1 MSIFE
6 IGMMISFGLAWPTN
20 IYKSYTSRSVE
31 GKSVKFLYII
41 LLGYVFGILHKLIY
55 NYDFVIYL
63 YIINFLMVIADT
75 LLYYRN
81 LKNKKIIKWLIAI
94 REPKL

>member
-6 IGMMISFGLAWPTN
+6 IGMLLSFGLAWPAN
-20 IYKSYTSRSVE
+20 IYKSYTSKSVE

-41 LLGYVFGILHKLIY
+41 LIGYIFGILHKLIY

-63 YIINFLMVIADT
+63 YIINFLMVLTDMV
-75 LLYYRN
+75 LYYRN
-81 LKNKKIIKWLIAI
+81 LSKKLN
-94 REPKL
+94 